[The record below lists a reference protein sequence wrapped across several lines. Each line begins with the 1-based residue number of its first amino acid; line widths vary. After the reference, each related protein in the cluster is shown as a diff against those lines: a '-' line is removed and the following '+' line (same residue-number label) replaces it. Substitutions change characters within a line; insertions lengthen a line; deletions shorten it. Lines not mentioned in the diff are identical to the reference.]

1 MWECHIYFMEQ
12 NRKTMKTETITQRA
26 DLIIRRHILEPGEAL
41 PWHTDLCHR
50 FTVVVSGEALRIE
63 YRDSGE
69 IETFPV
75 HPGLADWDA
84 PQPKVHR
91 GVNAGSVPYEEVII
105 FFIDEPD
112 MEPQPEAEVSE

>member
-1 MWECHIYFMEQ
+1 MEQ

-50 FTVVVSGEALRIE
+50 FTVTVSGEKLSIE

-75 HPGLADWDA
+75 HAGMVGWDA

-91 GVNAGSVPYEEVII
+91 GINAGTVPYEEVIM
-105 FFIDEPD
+105 FFLPEPNV
-112 MEPQPEAEVSE
+112 EPQPEAGESK

>member
-1 MWECHIYFMEQ
+1 
-12 NRKTMKTETITQRA
+12 MKTETITQRD

-41 PWHTDLCHR
+41 PWHTDLCYR
-50 FTVVVSGEALRIE
+50 FTVVVTGEALSIE

-75 HPGLADWDA
+75 HAGMTGWDE

-91 GVNAGSVPYEEVII
+91 GINAGTGPYEEVII
-105 FFIDEPD
+105 FFLDRPD
-112 MEPQPEAEVSE
+112 MEPQPEAT

>member
-1 MWECHIYFMEQ
+1 MWCRHLKGPKVEAGQ
-12 NRKTMKTETITQRA
+12 SNRKKAEFMKSETISDRD

-50 FTVVVSGEALRIE
+50 FTVVVTGEALSIE

-75 HPGLADWDA
+75 HPGMADWDGA
-84 PQPKVHR
+84 TARSCLKDSQ
-91 GVNAGSVPYEEVII
+91 
-105 FFIDEPD
+105 
-112 MEPQPEAEVSE
+112 